1 VPQQRRAK
9 LSFGR
14 RAAVA
19 GPTAPKAGA
28 DLRSA
33 RERLAWP
40 LETIAQHLRIRA
52 QYLRALEDGDI
63 SALPGSAYAL
73 GFVRTYATAL
83 GLDPSETVRR
93 FKTEALGVGERTPLE
108 FPAPAPER
116 GLPTGAIALLGIIL
130 AIGAYAGWYRLSGE
144 GRLPAE
150 TVPAIPTRLASLAE
164 QAIPPSA
171 PRVVAPPV
179 ALNSSPYFAPNPVGA
194 PIHVEAMA
202 AIPAAA
208 SPGSAAAAPIVPAPI
223 PTIAPAPALPAP
235 DQPRLIL
242 RATADA
248 WIQVRERNGA
258 MLLSRTLKP
267 GEIWNVPAKP
277 NLLMTTGNA
286 AGTEVVFD
294 GVAVASLGAS
304 GAVRRDLMLDP
315 DQIKDGR
322 LIQAAVTPV
331 AAQRASQ

>member
-1 VPQQRRAK
+1 
-9 LSFGR
+9 
-14 RAAVA
+14 
-19 GPTAPKAGA
+19 
-28 DLRSA
+28 
-33 RERLAWP
+33 
-40 LETIAQHLRIRA
+40 
-52 QYLRALEDGDI
+52 
-63 SALPGSAYAL
+63 
-73 GFVRTYATAL
+73 
-83 GLDPSETVRR
+83 
-93 FKTEALGVGERTPLE
+93 
-108 FPAPAPER
+108 
-116 GLPTGAIALLGIIL
+116 
-130 AIGAYAGWYRLSGE
+130 
-144 GRLPAE
+144 
-150 TVPAIPTRLASLAE
+150 
-164 QAIPPSA
+164 
-171 PRVVAPPV
+171 
-179 ALNSSPYFAPNPVGA
+179 
-194 PIHVEAMA
+194 MA

-208 SPGSAAAAPIVPAPI
+208 SPGSAAAAQIVPTPI

-258 MLLSRTLKP
+258 VLLSRTLKP

-304 GAVRRDLMLDP
+304 GAVRRDLVLDP

-322 LIQAAVTPV
+322 LIQAVVTPV